1 MAAKD
6 DYAGGWESLFK
17 KLPIGEDTRPKDRV
31 KLGLS
36 PSTIVEEIDFRGYKL
51 YCCAWCDK
59 PTDSKGKSLDYS
71 RADKTNGECCA
82 GEAK

>member
-17 KLPIGEDTRPKDRV
+17 KLPIGEDTRPKNRV

-36 PSTIVEEIDFRGYKL
+36 PATIVEEIDFRG
-51 YCCAWCDK
+51 DK
-59 PTDSKGKSLDYS
+59 VY
-71 RADKTNGECCA
+71 
-82 GEAK
+82 